1 MQPVDAGFE
10 GKFIILSPFLT
21 FVSREV
27 RIMSLCCLGNT
38 ADYLINIYRFE
49 LI

>member
-1 MQPVDAGFE
+1 MQPVGAGSD
-10 GKFIILSPFLT
+10 GKLNIILLPFLT

-38 ADYLINIYRFE
+38 ADYLINIY
-49 LI
+49 

>member
-1 MQPVDAGFE
+1 MQPVGAGSD
-10 GKFIILSPFLT
+10 GKSIILLPFLT

-38 ADYLINIYRFE
+38 ADHLINIY
-49 LI
+49 